1 MADKTLQTRIKLRT
15 DILKNWESENPIL
28 LKGEPAV
35 VLLVGATDTD
45 YVGAKLKIGDGEH
58 KFSELKYVGGDDIQV
73 FESTT
78 SIADAVNNKTVN
90 HGDIC
95 ILKTLIAEDK
105 YEYTAYIYNST
116 SQAYSES
123 NWKAMD
129 GNYSADNIYF
139 DSDFTLAGDYSSI
152 GNLKSGST
160 LSAKGKSLSEVMTSI
175 LTKQLNP
182 TITNPSVT
190 VTLNNADSYEVGTN
204 VSPSYTA
211 KLNLGSYTYDTET
224 GVSVTSWTITDSN
237 GTTQKS
243 AESVNPKS
251 GTLSP
256 IVVVD
261 DTDYT
266 ISADCGYTAGN
277 YAKDNLGQTTTLKID
292 AGTASGTSAK
302 ITGFRYWFVGGL
314 SEISSSNIRGLNK
327 VKSISSTDI
336 FKVSDFSGCT
346 KFIVA
351 IPSNL
356 KKTLK
361 LVTLKNSMNLDIT
374 TEFIKQTVNV
384 EGANNSIAVS
394 YDVWVY
400 SPAKLQNEEFN
411 FTIS

>member
-15 DILKNWESENPIL
+15 DILKNWEDQDPIL
-28 LKGEPAV
+28 LKGEAAV
-35 VLLVGATDTD
+35 VLLVGATDTEF
-45 YVGAKLKIGDGEH
+45 VGAKLKVGDGEH
-58 KFSELKYVGGDDIQV
+58 TFSELKYVGGDDVQV

-78 SIADAVNNKTVN
+78 SIADAVNGKTVN

-160 LSAKGKSLSEVMTSI
+160 LSAKGKSLSEVMSSI

-182 TITNPSVT
+182 IITQPSVT
-190 VTLNNADSYEVGTN
+190 VILSNAGAYEVGTTI
-204 VSPSYTA
+204 SPSYTA
-211 KLNLGSYTYDTET
+211 KLNLGNYTYDSAT
-224 GVSVTSWTITDSN
+224 GVGVTSWAITDSN
-237 GTTQKS
+237 GTSQKS
-243 AESVNPKS
+243 TESVNPKS
-251 GTLSP
+251 GTLAS
-256 IVVVD
+256 IVIDD
-261 DTDYT
+261 DTNYT

-292 AGTASGTSAK
+292 AGTASGTSAE

-314 SEISSSNIRGLNK
+314 SEINSSNIRGLNK
-327 VKSISSTDI
+327 VKSILSSDT
-336 FKVSDFSGCT
+336 FKASDFSGCT

-351 IPSNL
+351 IPSSL

-361 LVTLKNSMNLDIT
+361 SVTLKNSMNLDIT
-374 TEFIKQTVNV
+374 TEFVKQTTTV
-384 EGANNSIAVS
+384 EGANNSAAVS

-400 SPAKLQNEEFN
+400 SPAKIQSEEFN
-411 FTIS
+411 FTIA